1 MFILLF
7 LAICSYAFCTGNI
20 GAFIA
25 KGLMGMAFVNN
36 LEGDE

>member
-1 MFILLF
+1 MIILLF
-7 LAICSYAFCTGNI
+7 VAVCSYAFWTGNI

-25 KGLMGMAFVNN
+25 MGLMGMAFVNN